1 MQAPGCVI
9 NGGQHTHVYSNFTDQ
24 QQKID
29 LLTAKVED
37 LTLLVQQLLQ
47 LHKPAEVEPKPME
60 PKPVEPKPEI
70 VCYVPPDD
78 IYEVDSE
85 RSESE
90 SEFPPPMDR
99 EWEETDMIN
108 PDQPLTEEQEQLLSE
123 LKEISNTRSQLKHS
137 GASKKA
143 FLKLNKRKSQI
154 HSDLYGHMS
163 RPTSADML
171 NELLTPPQN
180 P

>member
-1 MQAPGCVI
+1 MQTPGCVI

-24 QQKID
+24 QVKID

-37 LTLLVQQLLQ
+37 LTLLVQQLTQ
-47 LHKPAEVEPKPME
+47 LLKTQTEPKPEEE
-60 PKPVEPKPEI
+60 PKPVWRSVYDIDWECES
-70 VCYVPPDD
+70 VSDVPSLMSLDK
-78 IYEVDSE
+78 
-85 RSESE
+85 
-90 SEFPPPMDR
+90 
-99 EWEETDMIN
+99 EWEETDELN

-123 LKEISNTRSQLKHS
+123 LQEISNTRSQLKHS
-137 GASKKA
+137 GAPKKA

-163 RPTSADML
+163 RPTSADIL
-171 NELLTPPQN
+171 NELITPPQN